1 MIDIAV
7 HDIDGQQVGTLQL
20 DEQALGGEV
29 RPILLKQAF
38 VRQHSNHRQGS
49 AATRNRA
56 RVEGSTRKLGKQ
68 KGSGNARHG
77 PDRANLMRGGGMAHA
92 KEPKS
97 WRLGMP
103 RKMRRLANRNAV
115 LAKAVD
121 GQIKLI
127 DGFNFDQPSTKRFS
141 SLMASLGID
150 RTCLVALANTTG
162 HEALSARNVDYVE
175 VTRMDQLNVYA
186 LLNHRYLLADKP
198 SFEAWIQ
205 GAIEEGR

>member
-7 HDIDGQQVGTLQL
+7 HDVNGQQVGSLQL
-20 DEQALGGEV
+20 DEQALGGHV
-29 RPILLKQAF
+29 RPGLLKQAF
-38 VRQHSNHRQGS
+38 VRQHANRRQGS

-56 RVEGSTRKLGKQ
+56 RVEGSTRKLGRQ

-92 KEPKS
+92 KDPKS
-97 WRLGMP
+97 WRQRMP

-121 GQIKLI
+121 GQIKLV
-127 DGFNFDQPSTKRFS
+127 DGLTFDQPSTKRFS
-141 SLMASLGID
+141 KLLDSMGID
-150 RTCLVALANTTG
+150 RTCLVALASTTG
-162 HEALSARNVDYVE
+162 HEARSARNVDSVA
-175 VTRMDQLNVYA
+175 VTRVDQLNAYT

-198 SFEAWIQ
+198 TFEAWIR
-205 GAIEEGR
+205 GTAEEGS